1 MTVKLILMLLLI
13 TNICVGDYSY
23 EDYEEI
29 PDSSFLNTEKT
40 SSVTD
45 EVNDVEEIFENDTHS
60 ETMNDQLDAM
70 SKMFRKNMNK
80 IKTKHKKIDMVFLV
94 DSSSSVGKENFA
106 NEISFVKRL
115 LTDFNVSFNYTRV
128 ALISFS
134 SRSKIVSKT
143 CYILYLQTSL
153 HWICF
158 KITYIDQISKASI
171 ENDKCVLLNQQI
183 PNITYSGPGGT
194 NTFLALLRA
203 KVKIFQ
209 AL

>member
-40 SSVTD
+40 SSVID
-45 EVNDVEEIFENDTHS
+45 GVNDVEEIFENDTHS

-143 CYILYLQTSL
+143 YYI
-153 HWICF
+153 
-158 KITYIDQISKASI
+158 ITYKRVSI
-171 ENDKCVLLNQQI
+171 EFSSRSLTLTKYQRLRLRMTSAFYLINK
-183 PNITYSGPGGT
+183 
-194 NTFLALLRA
+194 FL
-203 KVKIFQ
+203 I
-209 AL
+209 

>member
-1 MTVKLILMLLLI
+1 MTEYLVAMTVKLILMLLLI

-40 SSVTD
+40 SSVID
-45 EVNDVEEIFENDTHS
+45 GVNDVEEIFENDTHS

-143 CYILYLQTSL
+143 SYIL
-153 HWICF
+153 
-158 KITYIDQISKASI
+158 TYKQVSI
-171 ENDKCVLLNQQI
+171 EFSSRLLTLTKYQRLRLRMTSASYLINK
-183 PNITYSGPGGT
+183 
-194 NTFLALLRA
+194 FL
-203 KVKIFQ
+203 I
-209 AL
+209 